1 MRLDG
6 TVIQSHICQTSTDD
20 SLEWLAHRGY
30 VRTQCRPHRRTRV
43 APESNSQCWL
53 RCRRQ
58 GLKGGSR
65 QRSARCLAIEALAR
79 ALCTYH
85 DEWTASSRASAGK
98 VAMPK
103 SLRDH
108 SLRVSPRW
116 SLGGPFFPDKISKG
130 HSGTLGLGPAC
141 YKLSMAMPTTS
152 GGFGTPEK
160 SLRTSVWTDCPVRA
174 KSPVWERG

>member
-30 VRTQCRPHRRTRV
+30 VRTQCRPHQRTRV
-43 APESNSQCWL
+43 APESNGQCWL

-65 QRSARCLAIEALAR
+65 QRSALCLAIQALAR

-98 VAMPK
+98 VAMLK
-103 SLRDH
+103 SLKDH
-108 SLRVSPRW
+108 SHRVSPRW
-116 SLGGPFFPDKISKG
+116 SLGGPFFPGKNSNG
-130 HSGTLGLGPAC
+130 HPGTLGLGPAC
-141 YKLSMAMPTTS
+141 YKVSMAIRIFT
-152 GGFGTPEK
+152 GAFRE
-160 SLRTSVWTDCPVRA
+160 A
-174 KSPVWERG
+174 EN